1 MMKFIKPFVLPL
13 LLLVVVFLF
22 KTVYVQELS
31 ADQKEQV
38 TKNSFLT
45 YDQLREQ
52 LQLSDEPS
60 ESDVESQSVQD
71 QQMEKRIV
79 SNELLLSRMAAQL
92 ASRSVE
98 QVASYIAHDEI
109 PLGQRIELL
118 GEIITNNAYGFS
130 YDDAVQL
137 VLDIANRYQ
146 PGSENQR
153 QVFKLLTQFKDLLKK
168 SSPLFIAVENGYKQ
182 TILPLIEWSIKMA
195 PQHPEV
201 KEDLQELKYRALVRA
216 VDEENAKAL
225 QGIYNFSQGISKEHA
240 TDLVWHIAENG
251 KSASLL
257 PELKKMGADID
268 QSRGKMTPV
277 IQAVVNKYTDVV
289 EQLIELGVD
298 LNKIVDLE
306 FGTALQQA
314 IASRDVPMESLLRKA
329 GAHE

>member
-1 MMKFIKPFVLPL
+1 MKFIKPFVLPL
-13 LLLVVVFLF
+13 LLLAVVFLF

-31 ADQKEQV
+31 AEQKEQV
-38 TKNSFLT
+38 VKSRFLT

-52 LQLSDEPS
+52 LQLSDE
-60 ESDVESQSVQD
+60 SDEQGVESQSAQS

-79 SNELLLSRMAAQL
+79 SNEQLLSHMAAQL

-98 QVASYIAHDEI
+98 QVASYVAHDGI
-109 PLGQRIELL
+109 PLDQRIELL
-118 GEIITNNAYGFS
+118 HEIIINDAYGFS

-146 PGSENQR
+146 PGSESQK
-153 QVFKLLTQFKDLLKK
+153 QVFKLLTQYKDLLKK

-182 TILPLIEWSIKMA
+182 TILPLIEWSMKMA

-216 VDEENAKAL
+216 VDEENVKAL
-225 QGIYNFSQGISKEHA
+225 HGIYNFSQGISKEHA
-240 TDLVWHIAENG
+240 TDLVWHIAKNG

-268 QSRGKMTPV
+268 QSRGRMTPV
-277 IQAVVNKYTDVV
+277 IQAVVNKYIDVV
-289 EQLIELGVD
+289 EQLIKLNVD
-298 LNKIVDLE
+298 LNKIADLE
-306 FGTALQQA
+306 TGSALQQA
-314 IASRDVPMESLLRKA
+314 IASRDVPMENLLRRS